1 MTLNIP
7 AEQGIEILKK
17 RKREIYNASFEP
29 SVWVGKMENDL
40 VEIFGILDQKKYQIN
55 QIRFTTPVS
64 SMKYE
69 ILEKGKKQA
78 DQFLESYI
86 EQIEGYSKI
95 KKKKLEESEEYFKIE
110 NSKLVSDYNKLLN
123 DAKLIEIE
131 KNQFLKKVESQNQ
144 KIQSL
149 EENTVQLS
157 EITIKKIIM
166 LISHLPISEVLTFIS
181 IFLAIIGFSFW
192 IGTTV
197 QENLNKSEQFNSNK
211 IISTQSDSIRDLKIV
226 LKSKILEIQNIKKQ
240 LDSVKGLNK

>member
-7 AEQGIEILKK
+7 PEQGVEILKK
-17 RKREIYNASFEP
+17 RKREIYIASFEP
-29 SVWVGKMENDL
+29 NVWVGKTENDL
-40 VEIFGILDQKKYQIN
+40 VEIFGILDGKKYQIS

-86 EQIEGYSKI
+86 EQIEEYSKI
-95 KKKKLEESEEYFKIE
+95 EKKKYEESEEYFKIE

-149 EENTVQLS
+149 EKNTVQLTD
-157 EITIKKIIM
+157 ITIKKIIM
-166 LISHLPISEVLTFIS
+166 LISHLPISEVITFIS

-197 QENLNKSEQFNSNK
+197 QENLNKNEQFNSNK
-211 IISTQSDSIRDLKIV
+211 IISTQSDSITDLKIV
-226 LKSKILEIQNIKKQ
+226 LKSTVLEKQNIKKQ
-240 LDSVKGLNK
+240 LDSIRGLKK

>member
-7 AEQGIEILKK
+7 PEQAIEILKK
-17 RKREIYNASFEP
+17 RKREIYITSFEP
-29 SVWVGKMENDL
+29 NVWVGKTKNDL
-40 VEIFGILDQKKYQIN
+40 LEIFGILDGKKFQIS

-86 EQIEGYSKI
+86 EQIEEYSKI
-95 KKKKLEESEEYFKIE
+95 EKKKLEESEEYFKIE

-131 KNQFLKKVESQNQ
+131 KNQFLKNVESQNQ

-149 EENTVQLS
+149 EKNTVQLTD
-157 EITIKKIIM
+157 ITIKKIVM
-166 LISHLPISEVLTFIS
+166 LISHLPISEVITFIS

-197 QENLNKSEQFNSNK
+197 QENLNKNEQFNSNK
-211 IISTQSDSIRDLKIV
+211 IISTQSDSIKDLKIV
-226 LKSKILEIQNIKKQ
+226 LKSTVLEKQNIKKQ
-240 LDSVKGLNK
+240 LDSIKRINK